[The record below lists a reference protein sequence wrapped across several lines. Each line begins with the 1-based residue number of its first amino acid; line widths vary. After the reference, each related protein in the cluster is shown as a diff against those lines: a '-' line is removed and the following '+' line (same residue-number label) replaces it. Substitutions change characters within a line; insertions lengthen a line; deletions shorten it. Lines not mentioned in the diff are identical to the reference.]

1 VAAAAAAD
9 ADDVETAQIA
19 AFVGTLDEGLETK
32 VGLSLFLLLGGG
44 VRGGGGRG
52 ARGGAVVVGEDG
64 DSGSSAHTKLVVDE
78 DGDSG
83 DSARGGDPS
92 RHAASPVDPAC
103 PGLFAHS
110 RSSAF

>member
-1 VAAAAAAD
+1 MAAAAAAD

-32 VGLSLFLLLGGG
+32 VCLTLFL
-44 VRGGGGRG
+44 RGRG
-52 ARGGAVVVGEDG
+52 ARGGAVVVG
-64 DSGSSAHTKLVVDE
+64 E

-92 RHAASPVDPAC
+92 RHAASPVDPGQFVH
-103 PGLFAHS
+103 PI
-110 RSSAF
+110 SAF